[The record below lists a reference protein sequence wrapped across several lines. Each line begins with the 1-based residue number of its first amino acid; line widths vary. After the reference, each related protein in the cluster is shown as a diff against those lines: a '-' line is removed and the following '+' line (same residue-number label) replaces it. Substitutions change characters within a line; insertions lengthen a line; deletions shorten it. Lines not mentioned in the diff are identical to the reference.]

1 MIVKLTFFGRRKI
14 IRESRPDIIRP
25 NGVPRQKSGYQGYQG
40 DSYQFLFFHHGYS

>member
-25 NGVPRQKSGYQGYQG
+25 NGVPRQKSGYQG